1 MYKIM
6 FVDDEEQNL
15 FLMEKIVDWEEM
27 GFRVSG
33 IALDGVEGI
42 QVFEEIQPDVVFV
55 DIRMDEMDGLELIE
69 KLRQEEKKAVYVIV
83 TAYDEFS
90 YAKRAISLGVTD
102 YLLKPVSRKEMIPML
117 QKIRASLDD
126 ERRHE
131 CEYKSN
137 VFAEAFEMMEEG
149 CLKGKGISELPR
161 LDSVIGG
168 CRLCWFE
175 LFSPTE
181 PVEALLQ
188 VTEEWSYTYRFGGY
202 DSVFLIIPVE
212 EREAFTECFE
222 KLMKYQMIP
231 QYILRVG
238 CSFGDTESLIAG
250 YMESFESRNRCFYA
264 KKSCIYASDGEKE
277 NAYSSAYVHHNR
289 NYGEYLQKLIYSGF
303 PDEVVALVRI
313 MAQEASENR
322 SLPDELVDEMID
334 LLFLIKSQLTGVY
347 QDRAFMVLR
356 HQNIWELHKVRTV
369 SGLMDRMERW
379 VTEAAE
385 AVKDILE
392 NKGSYSLIGRA
403 ANYIREHCSNPE
415 FSAGETAEAVHLSR
429 NYFLKL
435 FKEEM
440 GISFLDYVTNIRME
454 KAKKLLKESDETIY
468 AVSLNVGY
476 ESQYHFSRKFK
487 NLYGI
492 SPNEFRSL

>member
-42 QVFEEIQPDVVFV
+42 HVFEETQPDVVFV

-69 KLRQEEKKAVYVIV
+69 RLRQEEKKAVYVIV

-117 QKIRASLDD
+117 QKIRESLDD
-126 ERRHE
+126 ERWHE

-137 VFAEAFEMMEEG
+137 VFAEAFEMMEDG
-149 CLKGKGISELPR
+149 CLKREKVSEFPR
-161 LDSVIGG
+161 LDSAIGG
-168 CRLCWFE
+168 RRLRWFE
-175 LFSPTE
+175 LFSLTE
-181 PVEALLQ
+181 TMEALLLT
-188 VTEEWSYTYRFGGY
+188 TEGWSYTYRFSGY
-202 DSVFLIIPVE
+202 DSVFLIIPDE
-212 EREAFTECFE
+212 ERAALTACFE
-222 KLMKYQMIP
+222 KLTQRHLVKK
-231 QYILRVG
+231 YILRVG
-238 CSFGDTESLIAG
+238 KAFWDTESFITG
-250 YMESFESRNRCFYA
+250 YRESFESRNRCFYTTESGMYEGGEEGDA
-264 KKSCIYASDGEKE
+264 HSDVRPHWNQSSGEQM
-277 NAYSSAYVHHNR
+277 HN
-289 NYGEYLQKLIYSGF
+289 LIYRGL
-303 PDEVVALVRI
+303 PDEAVRLVKT
-313 MAQEASENR
+313 MAREASENN
-322 SLPDELVDEMID
+322 SSPDGLVDELVD
-334 LLFLIKSQLTGVY
+334 LLFLVKSQLTELY
-347 QDRAFMVLR
+347 RDRAFMVLR

-369 SGLMDRMERW
+369 SGLTNRMEHW
-379 VTEAAE
+379 MIEVAE

-392 NKGSYSLIGRA
+392 NKGNHSLVGRA
-403 ANYIREHCSNPE
+403 VDYIRKHCANPE

-440 GISFLDYVTNIRME
+440 GVAFLDYVTNIRME
-454 KAKKLLKESDETIY
+454 KAKRLLKESDETIY
-468 AVSLNVGY
+468 AISQDVGY